1 MLIHAGA
8 GGVGS
13 LAIQLA
19 KARGAHVITTA
30 STRNIP
36 FVTKAGPTA
45 SGLHMGCEEQCSCLC
60 SHVCVVHQTAD
71 LLRRSWA
78 LTRPLTTPS
87 SALRRS

>member
-30 STRNIP
+30 STRNID
-36 FVTKAGPTA
+36 FVTKASPHLDART
-45 SGLHMGCEEQCSCLC
+45 CDEQCSIFR
-60 SHVCVVHQTAD
+60 SHGSVQQPACVA
-71 LLRRSWA
+71 LRRSWA
-78 LTRPLTTPS
+78 QTRQSTTPS
-87 SALRRS
+87 SASRRS